1 VKSRAEAI
9 ESIAEKHFDV
19 CVIGG
24 GATGSACALDAQL
37 RGFNTVLLDAGD
49 FASVTSS
56 TSTKMAHGGVRYL
69 EEAITGLDPKEYAV
83 LKRALHERI
92 HMLRNAPYLTRTK
105 LFITPCFSWFQ
116 VLYLEIG
123 LKLYDWIAGQDRL
136 ARSHF
141 ISRKE
146 ALERIPALAAE
157 KIVGG
162 VVYADGQF
170 DDARYN
176 LALVKTFAKAG
187 GEPLNYARVVRFAQ
201 DGTGKITGV
210 EVQDQVS
217 RRVFAI
223 YAGAFVNATGPHA
236 DALRQM
242 ASPGIA
248 PRMRT
253 SKGVHILLPLDV
265 LSSEDAML
273 IPKTDDGRVLF
284 AIPWFGRLLVGT
296 TDDEVRPDDEL
307 YVKREEVEYLLRY
320 LNKYLQKPV
329 APDQILSGTAGA
341 RPLVSSGESTDTR
354 KLARDH
360 QVEFDPSSGLVSILG
375 GKWTTHRA
383 MAEDT
388 INEVQK
394 KLGGAYRP
402 CTTLSHS
409 LAGSEGYA
417 DTYWQSL
424 AGRFGISET
433 TARHLA
439 QKFGT
444 QADRVMEIE
453 TSDPYLGQPIVPG
466 APPILAEVVF
476 AAREEMAATIEDV
489 LARRIGLQLWSWKDA
504 IRAAP
509 SVGAL
514 LGRELGWSDEQTRT
528 AVDQYV
534 AKIHDWMQKSG
545 IGWQ

>member
-1 VKSRAEAI
+1 MKSRAEAI
-9 ESIAEKHFDV
+9 ESIAEKLFDL

-24 GATGSACALDAQL
+24 GATGSACALDAEL
-37 RGFNTVLLDAGD
+37 RGFHTVLLDAGD

-56 TSTKMAHGGVRYL
+56 ASTKMAHGGVRYL
-69 EEAITGLDPKEYAV
+69 EEAITGLDPKEYVV

-123 LKLYDWIAGQDRL
+123 LKLYDWIAGRDGL
-136 ARSHF
+136 ARSYF

-146 ALERIPALAAE
+146 ARERIPTLAAE

-176 LALVKTFAKAG
+176 LALVKTFAEAR
-187 GEPLNYARVVRFAQ
+187 GEPLNYARVVGLQ
-201 DGTGKITGV
+201 KDGTGKITSV
-210 EVQDQVS
+210 KVQDQIS
-217 RRVFAI
+217 RRVFTI
-223 YAGAFVNATGPHA
+223 YARAFVNATGPHA

-242 ASPGIA
+242 ASPGIP

-273 IPKTDDGRVLF
+273 IPETDDGRVLF

-296 TDDEVRPDDEL
+296 TDDEVQPDDEL

-320 LNKYLQKPV
+320 LNKYLEKPV
-329 APDQILSGTAGA
+329 TPRQVLSGTAGA
-341 RPLVSSGESTDTR
+341 RPLVRSGESTDTK

-360 QVEFDPSSGLVSILG
+360 EVEFDRSSGLVSIMG

-383 MAEDT
+383 MGEDT

-394 KLGGAYRP
+394 YLGGAYRP
-402 CTTLSHS
+402 CTTVSHS
-409 LAGSEGYA
+409 LAGSEGYT

-424 AGRFGISET
+424 TAGFGNSET

-444 QADRVMEIE
+444 QAERVMEVVK
-453 TSDPYLGQPIVPG
+453 TDRSLGQPIVPG

-476 AAREEMAATIEDV
+476 AARDEMAVTIEDV
-489 LARRIGLQLWSWKDA
+489 LARRTGLQLWSWKDA
-504 IRAAP
+504 VRAAP

-514 LGRELGWSDEQTRT
+514 LGRELGWSDDQTRS

-534 AKIHDWMQKSG
+534 GKIHDLMQKSG
-545 IGWQ
+545 IGLH